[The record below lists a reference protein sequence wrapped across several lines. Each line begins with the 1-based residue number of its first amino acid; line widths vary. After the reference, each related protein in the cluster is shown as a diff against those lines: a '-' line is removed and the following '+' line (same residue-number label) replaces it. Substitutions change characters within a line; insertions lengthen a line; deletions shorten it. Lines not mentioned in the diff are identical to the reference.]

1 MPTQFRLKHT
11 LGKEKWS
18 KERVLQNT
26 NEAGVF
32 SLKEKKKENKLFQN
46 KFRSPII
53 TYRPCNS
60 NTLTLCLWMRKTK
73 SPEPKLLQWC
83 ETNLLVF
90 GKQNKQE
97 HQMQKY
103 VKYQQKH
110 LQV

>member
-1 MPTQFRLKHT
+1 
-11 LGKEKWS
+11 
-18 KERVLQNT
+18 
-26 NEAGVF
+26 
-32 SLKEKKKENKLFQN
+32 
-46 KFRSPII
+46 
-53 TYRPCNS
+53 
-60 NTLTLCLWMRKTK
+60 MRKTK